1 MTHILLIEDSHGDV
15 VEGHTVCSDS
25 CHRSLAVELN
35 VPYNG
40 WYGCVELEFDDYC
53 QSCGD
58 LLHGVDGPHH

>member
-1 MTHILLIEDSHGDV
+1 MTHMLLIEDSDGDV
-15 VEGHTVCSDS
+15 VEGHVVCSDS

-40 WYGCVELEFDDYC
+40 WYGCVELEFDNYC